1 MARHIQYLAAALVA
15 AFLSLDLVGCGGA
28 DAFAQVKPLRVAA
41 LGDSIT
47 QAFMCDRDVGDL
59 ECYPRAVQH
68 KAWPA
73 KLAALN
79 PALKVSTYA
88 IGGCQLAICVSELDM
103 SAWLPADYVVW
114 LYGVNEAVNAVP
126 VDVFISNMRAAIARR
141 PGVPHIIIKPP
152 IRFPIPDPTVD
163 ANIRTFLPQYR
174 SALDALTGPG
184 VVVIDPLGTTDW
196 WCDLKRDQ
204 HPCEPAHTA
213 IAQAV
218 NAVITSPT
226 ALH

>member
-1 MARHIQYLAAALVA
+1 MRLIALITAALVA
-15 AFLSLDLVGCGGA
+15 AFLLVGCGGENA
-28 DAFAQVKPLRVAA
+28 VAQTKPLRVAA

-47 QAFMCDRDVGDL
+47 QAFMCDRDAGDV

-79 PALKVSTYA
+79 DNLNVSAYA

-114 LYGVNEAVNAVP
+114 LYGVNEAVNGVP
-126 VDVFISNMRAAIARR
+126 VDTFIANQRAAIALR
-141 PGVPHIIIKPP
+141 PGIPHIIIKPP
-152 IRFPIPDPTVD
+152 VHFPIPDPATD
-163 ANIRTFLPQYR
+163 QRIKTMLPQYR
-174 SALDALTGPG
+174 SALDALNGPG
-184 VVVIDPLGTTDW
+184 VVVIDPLGEQDW
-196 WCDLKRDQ
+196 WCNLARDQ

-218 NAVITSPT
+218 NNAINT
-226 ALH
+226 HKF